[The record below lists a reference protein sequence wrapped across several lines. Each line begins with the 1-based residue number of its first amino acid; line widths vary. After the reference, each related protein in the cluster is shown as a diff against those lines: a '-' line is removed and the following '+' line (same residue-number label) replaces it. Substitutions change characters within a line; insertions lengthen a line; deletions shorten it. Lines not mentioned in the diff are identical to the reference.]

1 MKNTFVTSFAVRHL
15 PTEMLLKA
23 VYIPAVFLVP
33 SRGICMRS

>member
-1 MKNTFVTSFAVRHL
+1 MKNTFVTWFAVRHL

-23 VYIPAVFLVP
+23 GYDPVISLVS